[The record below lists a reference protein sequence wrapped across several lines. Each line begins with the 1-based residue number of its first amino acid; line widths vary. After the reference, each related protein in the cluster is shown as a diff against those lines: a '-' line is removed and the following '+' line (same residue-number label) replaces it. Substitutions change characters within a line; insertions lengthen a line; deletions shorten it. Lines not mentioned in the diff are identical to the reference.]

1 MILQA
6 PAPNAAPI
14 STATTI
20 PVLTIPFNLTDLSL
34 DAFDTTLKQ
43 QFTDAIQA
51 TLPDT
56 ANVNIFLLNIRA
68 GSVLFDT
75 YIQFLDGN
83 SSAAT
88 TLVSEVA
95 DAASVSM
102 HHHRL
107 PSSHSPE
114 YVKQLVWHAHHRNL
128 VCANSSGCR
137 PHARR
142 Q

>member
-6 PAPNAAPI
+6 PAPNAALI

-34 DAFDTTLKQ
+34 DAFDTAVKQ
-43 QFTDAIQA
+43 QFADAIQA

-68 GSVLFDT
+68 GSVLFNT

-83 SSAAT
+83 FNTAT
-88 TLVSEVA
+88 FL
-95 DAASVSM
+95 ASVVTNATSVSLR
-102 HHHRL
+102 H
-107 PSSHSPE
+107 PG
-114 YVKQLVWHAHHRNL
+114 NL
-128 VCANSSGCR
+128 A
-137 PHARR
+137 A
-142 Q
+142 